1 MEQKNIICELTDI
14 IKNLDTQKVINEIL
28 QYEEEKRGINWRA
41 VFSGSNDYDEK
52 LAEVFSQFNTELG
65 LHMDYRQFKADPIA
79 FLSNSD
85 EVKTVANIAICNDYP
100 NSMMLDYIQGLRKE
114 ELGKYVVHM
123 TQKLEF
129 ASQSTNYLEIALD
142 VVGSGILSIGGK
154 WAINTIKALRTSATL
169 IEACV
174 AGAQALSAI
183 TKVTAIIS
191 LVVVVVLIP
200 FIIFMNKKAEMMMII
215 INRTP
220 EDIDIHDYYLEHG
233 KLVAKPEDMRPT
245 PPKIEPHAI
254 LGSMYIGDSK
264 EVAYAG
270 IMYVTKRDCA
280 LIGVM
285 GACKLEFSTT
295 TNFPNGVHLGFSTP
309 LAQGDNCG
317 YITAEKYDNAQDFY
331 KKKSGDFQLE
341 KFEDNNNYHLQSC
354 VNSTSGGEPVMIAV
368 IQTKK

>member
-1 MEQKNIICELTDI
+1 MNN
-14 IKNLDTQKVINEIL
+14 IKNLDTQKVINKIL

-52 LAEVFSQFNTELG
+52 LAEVFSQLNTELG

-85 EVKTVANIAICNDYP
+85 EVKTVANFAICNDNP
-100 NSMMLDYIQGLRKE
+100 DSMMLDYIQGLRKKD
-114 ELGKYVVHM
+114 LGKYVVNM

-129 ASQSTNYLEIALD
+129 ASHSTNYLEIALD
-142 VVGSGILSIGGK
+142 VIGAGIVSVGVE
-154 WAINTIKALRTSATL
+154 WAISTVKALKTSANL

-174 AGAQALSAI
+174 AGAKALS
-183 TKVTAIIS
+183 TVSKVTAVIS
-191 LVVVVVLIP
+191 LVVIVVLIP
-200 FIIFMNKKAEMMMII
+200 FLIFMDKKAEMMMMI

-220 EDIDIHDYYLEHG
+220 DDIDIRDYYLEHG
-233 KLVAKPEDMRPT
+233 KLVAKPEDKRLT
-245 PPKIEPHAI
+245 PSKIESHSI
-254 LGSMYIGDSK
+254 LGNLLIGESK
-264 EVAYAG
+264 EIAYGG
-270 IMYVTKRDCA
+270 IMYVTKRDAA

-285 GACKLEFSTT
+285 GACKLEFSKTT
-295 TNFPNGVHLGFSTP
+295 YFLDGVYLGFSTP

-317 YITAEKYDNAQDFY
+317 YITAEKYDSAKDFY
-331 KKKSGDFQLE
+331 KKKNSDFQLE
-341 KFEDNNNYHLQSC
+341 KFEDNENYHLQSC